1 MKRLIV
7 YTVSALLMASC
18 GGHKQTVRTVP
29 DGSESAIYDSKS
41 DYMRSNQYSE
51 QLVKEARKWLGTK
64 YRRNTAWHRLLGNG
78 NEYIPRCGW
87 NQIAPEQ
94 P

>member
-41 DYMRSNQYSE
+41 EICYGS
-51 QLVKEARKWLGTK
+51 GIITG
-64 YRRNTAWHRLLGNG
+64 RNVVIN
-78 NEYIPRCGW
+78 
-87 NQIAPEQ
+87 
-94 P
+94 